1 MLRLTTEG
9 VNKMA
14 EPKKPTLADLYPDMV
29 KDGQFALP
37 TTAELNAPNRTSSD
51 GNVEV
56 SWYEDPAVAAAS
68 TALGATAGAVAGKYV
83 TPNTADVKAE
93 RNLAGL
99 NAQFNTVGSQLE
111 TARAPLRAAQDAT
124 TSAQMEFARNRMLM
138 DAATK
143 RAMELGVDP
152 RQFVKS
158 PELFI
163 RAMSPQAG
171 YGSTNWFKSEYGNV
185 NPILEDK
192 LVGKGGAKEAVANY
206 LATEPKAQQVVGGT
220 VQQKSGIITPMGTGR
235 EATRAGLTVGNIDK
249 NLIEAMQAVE
259 RMKEAEAAVP
269 RSDTGLESR
278 ANTLEQQIA
287 GQKAEMA
294 RAAQMSPSAL
304 DKLAKTLSGPFVG
317 AGLGALSAYQLP
329 KAVREAM
336 AGDYKNAILHGMEGL
351 GGAAMAFPHPLVKA
365 AGLAATAIP
374 LGYEYLPKGY
384 DLIRGMFPA
393 TPKK

>member
-1 MLRLTTEG
+1 
-9 VNKMA
+9 MA

-29 KDGQFALP
+29 KDGQFSLP
-37 TTAELNAPNRTSSD
+37 TTAELNAPNRTSKD

-56 SWYEDPAVAAAS
+56 SWYEDPAVAAAT

-83 TPNTADVKAE
+83 TPSTTDVKAE

-163 RAMSPQAG
+163 RAMSPEAG

-220 VQQKSGIITPMGTGR
+220 VQQKSGIITPIGTGT
-235 EATRAGLTVGNIDK
+235 EATRAGLTVGNLDK
-249 NLIEAMQAVE
+249 TLIEAQQAVE
-259 RMKEAEAAVP
+259 RARAAEAAAP
-269 RSDTGLESR
+269 RADAGLESR

-287 GQKAEMA
+287 GQRAEMA

-304 DKLAKTLSGPFVG
+304 DKLAKAFSGPWAG
-317 AGLGALSAYQLP
+317 AGLGALSAYHLP
-329 KAVREAM
+329 KAVREAIE
-336 AGDYKNAILHGMEGL
+336 GDYKNAILHGSEGI
-351 GGAAMAFPHPLVKA
+351 GGALMALPHPVAKAVGATMTAVPLTYEYAPKAYNLVK
-365 AGLAATAIP
+365 
-374 LGYEYLPKGY
+374 
-384 DLIRGMFPA
+384 GMFPA
-393 TPKK
+393 SPKK

>member
-1 MLRLTTEG
+1 
-9 VNKMA
+9 MA
-14 EPKKPTLADLYPDMV
+14 EPKKPTLADLYPNMV
-29 KDGQFALP
+29 KDGQFVLP

-56 SWYEDPAVAAAS
+56 SWYEDPAVAAAT

-83 TPNTADVKAE
+83 TPSTTDVKAE

-99 NAQFNTVGSQLE
+99 NAQFNTVANQLQSSRE
-111 TARAPLRAAQDAT
+111 PLSMAQYELSEAQRAFAENRA
-124 TSAQMEFARNRMLM
+124 LM

-143 RAMELGVDP
+143 RAMDLGINP
-152 RQFVKS
+152 RDFVKS
-158 PELFI
+158 PELFV
-163 RAMSPQAG
+163 RAMSPEAG

-185 NPILEDK
+185 NPIVEDK

-206 LATEPKAQQVVGGT
+206 MGSEAKGEKVVGRT
-220 VQQKSGIITPMGTGR
+220 MQTPSGLLRPIGTGR
-235 EATRAGLTVGNIDK
+235 EATLAGIEVGRLDPL
-249 NLIEAMQAVE
+249 LIEAQQAVE
-259 RMKEAEAAVP
+259 RARAAEAAVP
-269 RSDTGLESR
+269 RSDAGLESR

-329 KAVREAM
+329 KAVREAL
-336 AGDYKNAILHGMEGL
+336 AGDYRNALLHGMEGV
-351 GGAAMAFPHPLVKA
+351 GGAAMAFPHPAVKT

-374 LGYEYLPKGY
+374 LAYEYLPKGY
-384 DLIRGMFPA
+384 DLIKGMFPA
-393 TPKK
+393 SPKK